1 MDKLNLTLKIWRQES
16 FNSAGDFKSY
26 EFNDQEHKIHS
37 SKPWLERDLLGRL
50 FSSYGTNLDIILN
63 KVNNLQEMGQY
74 FGAGLYECEINY
86 LRRFEWAQT
95 ADDILW
101 RRSKLGL
108 VFSKSEYRSLEQWLK
123 SHPIPLLNT

>member
-1 MDKLNLTLKIWRQES
+1 MHRCQGAILNR
-16 FNSAGDFKSY
+16 Y
-26 EFNDQEHKIHS
+26 EFNDQKHKIHS
-37 SKPWLERDLLGRL
+37 SKPWLEKDLLGRL

-63 KVNNLQEMGQY
+63 KVNNPQEMGQY

-101 RRSKLGL
+101 RRSKVGL